1 MIWNL
6 SFLELVSTIHKVWC
20 AKKVISFQFQL
31 EQLEDWLV
39 WYWRSWPPNPHPF
52 LPPSVFS
59 SSPSPSLI
67 LTGSFKGCAAARS
80 EYFQER
86 KSYFTI
92 EDYLH
97 RQTPLFANVN
107 SEHFGVFQ
115 KIFPFLVKAWVVRKC
130 KKFLSQSVARFPNLT
145 TQYADW
151 NVDLVDAQVEMS
163 FIENLLQAALES
175 RFPKAG
181 N

>member
-1 MIWNL
+1 MCQKSHIFPIPAWAAWRL
-6 SFLELVSTIHKVWC
+6 AGVILAELTPQSPSI
-20 AKKVISFQFQL
+20 
-31 EQLEDWLV
+31 
-39 WYWRSWPPNPHPF
+39 PPT
-52 LPPSVFS
+52 PPVFS

-92 EDYLH
+92 LQLKITCIGRLPYL
-97 RQTPLFANVN
+97 QMSTVN
-107 SEHFGVFQ
+107 ILVYFL